1 MAPPSTRRSGHS
13 RRAQYT
19 NFFGYVLAFGGA
31 LVGVVF
37 LLFSRVDNGTGAG
50 LRSAASDI
58 AAPAAGAGSVVRSGS
73 QSFIEVVAGYF
84 TKGAD
89 VARLKQEVALAR
101 VRLAEADS
109 IREENGRLKAVMAL
123 AETDPRPVAVTRLIG
138 SSGGSTRRFGVIGA
152 GTARGVAVGMPVRA
166 PLGLVGRVLEVGNN
180 SARVLLVTDQQS
192 VVPVRRARDGIPAFA
207 TGRGDGTIQLRLISL
222 GINPLNVGDA
232 FVTSGAGGL
241 YHPNIGFAV
250 VVRLLPDGAIARPLA
265 DPGTTEFVTVE
276 PVWEASTAGNE
287 LPPPPSDAPPEKK

>member
-37 LLFSRVDNGTGAG
+37 LLFSRVDSGTGAG
-50 LRSAASDI
+50 LRGAAGDV
-58 AAPAAGAGSVVRSGS
+58 AAPAATAGAAARSGS
-73 QSFIEVVAGYF
+73 QSFFDVVAGYF
-84 TKGAD
+84 TKGSD
-89 VARLKQEVALAR
+89 VARLKREVDLAR
-101 VRLAEADS
+101 VRLAEADAV
-109 IREENGRLKAVMAL
+109 REENGRLKAVMGL
-123 AETDPRPVAVTRLIG
+123 AEGEPRAVAVTRLIG
-138 SSGGSTRRFGVIGA
+138 SSGGSTRRFGTIGA
-152 GTARGVAVGMPVRA
+152 GSGQGVGVGMPVRA
-166 PLGLVGRVLEVGNN
+166 PLGLVGRVLEVGSH
-180 SARVLLVTDQQS
+180 SARILLVTDQQS

-222 GINPLNVGDA
+222 GINPLHVGDA

-241 YHPNIGFAV
+241 YHPDIGFAV

-276 PVWEASTAGNE
+276 PIWEAATRGNE
-287 LPPPPSDAPPEKK
+287 LPPPPADGK